1 MECQEVLLMY
11 SSAKLRICYSE
22 IIFGKTYFR
31 NFTDLD
37 KTAFIKE
44 VSLFLKSKLFYK
56 KGGDRIK

>member
-1 MECQEVLLMY
+1 MSRSVTNVLI
-11 SSAKLRICYSE
+11 RQSE
-22 IIFGKTYFR
+22 IIFGKTYFT